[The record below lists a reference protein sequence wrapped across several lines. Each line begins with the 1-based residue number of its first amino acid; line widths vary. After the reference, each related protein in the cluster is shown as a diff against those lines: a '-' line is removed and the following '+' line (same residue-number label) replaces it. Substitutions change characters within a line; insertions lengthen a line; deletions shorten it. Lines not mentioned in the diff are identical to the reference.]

1 MDYVYVPSYGSLFYA
16 LYLVKNGIKTT
27 VISNNKGIRDYC
39 LNKDIKCIYFENIPI
54 NLRNIRN
61 IRILKEKTRSIIE
74 KIPEESRVYVLFRY
88 FDVNGF
94 YLIKELSKK
103 TRVYHTDIDS
113 NLFSILGPI
122 GLKRFIDLGYYKGI
136 LLAKI
141 LRILLDLDLT
151 PKIMIRWWMMS
162 LSDNFYA
169 RHNMQKME
177 FDKPYQE
184 IKLEVIDKFSEKQE
198 GCDTLLLIEVPEVEE
213 FVDYKHLQ
221 FIYKRLFEAGLDI
234 KIKYHPPEKRDELIK
249 NDIEGYP
256 TEIPGEFLLKN
267 VKSNVVSLYSLSLI
281 TA

>member
-1 MDYVYVPSYGSLFYA
+1 MHNYPQNMDYVYVPSYGSLFYA

-39 LNKDIKCIYFENIPI
+39 LKKDIKCIYFENIPI

-122 GLKRFIDLGYYKGI
+122 VLKRFIDL
-136 LLAKI
+136 
-141 LRILLDLDLT
+141 
-151 PKIMIRWWMMS
+151 
-162 LSDNFYA
+162 
-169 RHNMQKME
+169 
-177 FDKPYQE
+177 
-184 IKLEVIDKFSEKQE
+184 
-198 GCDTLLLIEVPEVEE
+198 
-213 FVDYKHLQ
+213 
-221 FIYKRLFEAGLDI
+221 
-234 KIKYHPPEKRDELIK
+234 
-249 NDIEGYP
+249 
-256 TEIPGEFLLKN
+256 
-267 VKSNVVSLYSLSLI
+267 
-281 TA
+281 

>member
-1 MDYVYVPSYGSLFYA
+1 
-16 LYLVKNGIKTT
+16 
-27 VISNNKGIRDYC
+27 
-39 LNKDIKCIYFENIPI
+39 
-54 NLRNIRN
+54 
-61 IRILKEKTRSIIE
+61 
-74 KIPEESRVYVLFRY
+74 
-88 FDVNGF
+88 
-94 YLIKELSKK
+94 
-103 TRVYHTDIDS
+103 
-113 NLFSILGPI
+113 
-122 GLKRFIDLGYYKGI
+122 
-136 LLAKI
+136 
-141 LRILLDLDLT
+141 
-151 PKIMIRWWMMS
+151 
-162 LSDNFYA
+162 
-169 RHNMQKME
+169 ME

-281 TA
+281 TASFFENLKAISLLEIVKWKDQELIRKHRRWLEEESCGQIIFPKSVDELIDILKR